1 MHSAMKVFNNHIVNS
16 DVYIKVF
23 SDSRAAI
30 QALDSNIVSSQLVKD
45 TITQLNIIGNK
56 VNRLEISWIKA
67 HVGHEG
73 NEKADQLARDACKLF
88 VTSHDL
94 LPPYSHFKKELA
106 DVTYKFWT
114 DEWVSHNT
122 CRLSKNFLP
131 FPSKN
136 KSKEILKLSTVDLK
150 CDA

>member
-1 MHSAMKVFNNHIVNS
+1 MV
-16 DVYIKVF
+16 KVF

-30 QALDSNIVSSQLVKD
+30 QALNSNIVSSQLVKD

-73 NEKADQLARDACKLF
+73 NEKADQLARDAYKLD

-94 LPPYSHFKKELA
+94 LPPYSHFKQELA

-122 CRLSKNFLP
+122 CRLSKKFLP

-136 KSKEILKLSTVDLK
+136 NSKETVSYTHLTLPTTPYV
-150 CDA
+150 

>member
-1 MHSAMKVFNNHIVNS
+1 MAMQGFNNHINNS
-16 DVYIKVF
+16 DEYVKVF

-30 QALDSNIVSSQLVKD
+30 QALDSNLVSSQLVKD

-73 NEKADQLARDACKLF
+73 NEKADQLARDACKLDI
-88 VTSHDL
+88 TSHDL
-94 LPPYSHFKKELA
+94 LPPYSQFKQELA

-114 DEWVSHNT
+114 CLLYTSDAADE
-122 CRLSKNFLP
+122 
-131 FPSKN
+131 
-136 KSKEILKLSTVDLK
+136 
-150 CDA
+150 